1 MAVLD
6 TIGELHPLPFIDVSS
21 IEFNFITTSP
31 LDFTINDLRFS
42 RSVPV
47 GVVTPGDGVI
57 QGAPSD
63 IITVTYFDPDDGTGN
78 PRSTTAVV
86 TLDCV
91 APLISNVAVT
101 DIFGTEATVTLNT
114 SESASILVRF
124 GTVCGDLTEVRLGSG
139 GGVSHRIKLSGLL
152 PSTRYFFTVE
162 ATDTVRNRTVE
173 DNGRLC
179 FSFTTDAEADFFTE
193 LFAFPPGTNA
203 LQNLSLAFVPSASDS
218 FYDPCREFNVNAFP
232 VDPNGGTLLSL
243 GDDDSV
249 RVELLDRKRVSLY
262 GVSYDA
268 LYVGS
273 NGYITFGAPDTD
285 FSESLSD
292 HFQLPRISGFFK
304 DLDPRAG
311 GRISWKQGLES
322 IAITFEDVPEFGGND
337 TVNFQIEI
345 FFAGALD
352 GTIKLTYLGLE
363 ASRGLSGLS
372 AGDGLPAGF
381 VTRDI
386 GSYGNCDFP
395 TDSARGWELYE

>member
-1 MAVLD
+1 MEEASL
-6 TIGELHPLPFIDVSS
+6 TGSS
-21 IEFNFITTSP
+21 FPACFPPPGI
-31 LDFTINDLRFS
+31 FS
-42 RSVPV
+42 
-47 GVVTPGDGVI
+47 
-57 QGAPSD
+57 Q
-63 IITVTYFDPDDGTGN
+63 
-78 PRSTTAVV
+78 
-86 TLDCV
+86 C
-91 APLISNVAVT
+91 
-101 DIFGTEATVTLNT
+101 
-114 SESASILVRF
+114 
-124 GTVCGDLTEVRLGSG
+124 
-139 GGVSHRIKLSGLL
+139 
-152 PSTRYFFTVE
+152 
-162 ATDTVRNRTVE
+162 NRTVE

-179 FSFTTDAEADFFTE
+179 FSFTTDVEADFFTE
-193 LFAFPPGTNA
+193 LFAFPPNSNA
-203 LQNLSLAFVPSASDS
+203 LQNLSFGFVPGDSSS
-218 FYDPCREFNVNAFP
+218 FYDACLDIANAFP

-249 RVELLDRKRVSLY
+249 RVELLDGRRVSLY

-363 ASRGLSGLS
+363 STRGLSGLS

-386 GSYGNCDFP
+386 SSYAECDFGSG
-395 TDSARGWELYE
+395 TSARGWELYE